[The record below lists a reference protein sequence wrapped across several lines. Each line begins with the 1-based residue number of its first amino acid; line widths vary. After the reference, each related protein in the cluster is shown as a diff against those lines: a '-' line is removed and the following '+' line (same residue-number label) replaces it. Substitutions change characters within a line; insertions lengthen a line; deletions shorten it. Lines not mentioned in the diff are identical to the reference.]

1 MKLNFKTFGEGEPI
15 IILHGLFGSLDN
27 WQTLGKK
34 LAENY
39 LVYLVD
45 LRNHGKSPHS
55 DSFSYLEMANDIAE
69 LIDDENLT
77 DVNLI
82 GHSMGGK
89 TAMTFST
96 EFPHILKSLTVVD
109 IAPKKYPPHHDEIL
123 DALFSLNLDE
133 ITSRREADTEMQ
145 KKISVDGTRLFLL
158 KNLDRKK
165 EGGYEWKMNLDMLSK
180 EVNSV
185 IDITPIPFPISIPT
199 LFIRGGNSAYI
210 HDSDFEEIERLFP
223 NSEIETIENAGHWV
237 HAEKPQELLDLI
249 LNFID

>member
-109 IAPKKYPPHHDEIL
+109 IAPKKYQPHHDEIL

>member
-1 MKLNFKTFGEGEPI
+1 
-15 IILHGLFGSLDN
+15 
-27 WQTLGKK
+27 
-34 LAENY
+34 
-39 LVYLVD
+39 
-45 LRNHGKSPHS
+45 
-55 DSFSYLEMANDIAE
+55 
-69 LIDDENLT
+69 
-77 DVNLI
+77 
-82 GHSMGGK
+82 
-89 TAMTFST
+89 
-96 EFPHILKSLTVVD
+96 
-109 IAPKKYPPHHDEIL
+109 
-123 DALFSLNLDE
+123 
-133 ITSRREADTEMQ
+133 MQ

-199 LFIRGGNSAYI
+199 LFIRGGNSGYI
-210 HDSDFEEIERLFP
+210 YDSDFEEIERLFP

>member
-1 MKLNFKTFGEGEPI
+1 M
-15 IILHGLFGSLDN
+15 DN

-96 EFPHILKSLTVVD
+96 EFPHLLKSLTVVD

-133 ITSRREADTEMQ
+133 H
-145 KKISVDGTRLFLL
+145 KIAWDKLNFLTTDGTKSCFPA
-158 KNLDRKK
+158 
-165 EGGYEWKMNLDMLSK
+165 ETAP
-180 EVNSV
+180 EV
-185 IDITPIPFPISIPT
+185 IMISI
-199 LFIRGGNSAYI
+199 
-210 HDSDFEEIERLFP
+210 FE
-223 NSEIETIENAGHWV
+223 
-237 HAEKPQELLDLI
+237 LI
-249 LNFID
+249 LFSICFLKKFSSLSLKIPPSI